1 MNLNEIRDK
10 IQLVRTD
17 ISLILLSQ
25 IFCEVLLFPFLVL
38 FWAGWNRYSRH
49 IPFPKIKKATR
60 KTSEDVHAVI
70 CLHDWLGYP
79 GERQKTLKN
88 GIKFSCG
95 RTKILRGLQE
105 HKNKIPTEI
114 FVSLSGHGAY
124 DFDHQSVK
132 KVILTENRGK
142 DFRGYSLM
150 LQEILKL
157 PGNPFVVLMNS
168 SVAGGFYD
176 GWLDDYCSILT
187 NDRSIGL
194 LGISTRARFPGLVK
208 NHLAPHLQSFFL
220 VSTKEVLSKILQ
232 LNGGM
237 HFDAA
242 TPGQGIDEGT
252 DELNTMIAHLSLAVT
267 EAPEWWNLD
276 DLTDLSVLTS
286 VYKEVISF
294 ENSFLGRGKAPQG
307 AGSGGSS
314 QEDSKEAQGEADAS
328 GTPQQVVGGQ
338 VQASLEP

>member
-49 IPFPKIKKATR
+49 IPFPKIKKAIR
-60 KTSEDVHAVI
+60 KTSEDDHAVI

-114 FVSLSGHGAY
+114 LVSLSGHGAY

-208 NHLAPHLQSFFL
+208 NHFAPHLQSFFL

-237 HFDAA
+237 LPGASEKNKFRLIQKGEIGVSRQVLKSGFAIAA
-242 TPGQGIDEGT
+242 VYQGNVTRFRLRNCFSSNISQWPFPLEDIRLTSTPGQI
-252 DELNTMIAHLSLAVT
+252 
-267 EAPEWWNLD
+267 P
-276 DLTDLSVLTS
+276 
-286 VYKEVISF
+286 
-294 ENSFLGRGKAPQG
+294 NSITKPK
-307 AGSGGSS
+307 S
-314 QEDSKEAQGEADAS
+314 
-328 GTPQQVVGGQ
+328 
-338 VQASLEP
+338 